1 MMKHFLTFLFAAVC
15 WVCSNTAQAQTTNTP
30 PSSPDARQWDEVMR
44 DFKHQSQ
51 SSLDSVRYAL
61 EQGMAELQKGLD
73 QLQVTP
79 DGKII
84 AGQQTIDT
92 APQLEKLAAGIEAI
106 GKVFD
111 VPAEDLQPV
120 RSAVAAMLLLLQ
132 QGIELLKTLEPS
144 TWGNTTK

>member
-1 MMKHFLTFLFAAVC
+1 
-15 WVCSNTAQAQTTNTP
+15 
-30 PSSPDARQWDEVMR
+30 MR

-51 SSLDSVRYAL
+51 NSLDSVRYAL

>member
-1 MMKHFLTFLFAAVC
+1 
-15 WVCSNTAQAQTTNTP
+15 
-30 PSSPDARQWDEVMR
+30 MR

-120 RSAVAAMLLLLQ
+120 RSAVAAMPLLLQ